1 MQAIESTETT
11 YPIEPEQAFGSHDA
25 LTTAWSKYSP
35 MLYRIAFRKLRN
47 EADAEDALQDALL
60 SAYKNIDQFR
70 GAAQLSTWLGS
81 IVLNAAR
88 MQMRRRCNRDAV
100 SIDAASEEGEPTWSE
115 RLVDSRPDPEELA
128 RQTET
133 RELLERVVE
142 ELPPRIGTAFRLRVF
157 EGLSMDQAAVVLG
170 VPVGTVKARVFRAYR
185 KVAALTGKALNSHR
199 IVKRD
204 SHQKRRASSRSYR
217 PALVHATTRNVSRPS
232 RLSRV
237 HNVLCKP
244 VDETVELEELC
255 A

>member
-1 MQAIESTETT
+1 MQAIESAETT
-11 YPIEPEQAFGSHDA
+11 YTIEPQQAFGRHDA

-115 RLVDSRPDPEELA
+115 RFVDSRPDPEELA

-157 EGLSMDQAAVVLG
+157 EGLSMEDAAVVLG

-185 KVAALTGKALNSHR
+185 KVAALTRKALNAHR
-199 IVKRD
+199 IVKRA
-204 SHQKRRASSRSYR
+204 SPQRRRARSRL
-217 PALVHATTRNVSRPS
+217 ALAQTTARNVSRSS
-232 RLSRV
+232 RLSRIQDV
-237 HNVLCKP
+237 PCKP
-244 VDETVELEELC
+244 VDETLELQELC